1 MDVLQTRHKAE
12 TSKLLKG
19 WKSWK
24 IHHRVEIAS
33 RNRIFHLLAGR
44 PWRRAD
50 PVGSERGED
59 INAFAIAAN
68 DERPTRTNH
77 DTDHEAMRAQGQGLV
92 RQTAVAGARSPT
104 AVRSRAARTMVGGR
118 NHPRSALSVE
128 TRQRGQN
135 LVAFAM
141 EEESGSIVDTVVEY
155 VKTKRA
161 DYEEA
166 GTPFQD
172 QTFVSK
178 VQPPAGVSTP
188 SSKPFMPTLNNGF
201 TIKAERWNSRASMF
215 GFMSLLLV
223 ELIAHKGLL
232 ELVGLNVGN
241 GLGFEF

>member
-1 MDVLQTRHKAE
+1 MGTTTASLRPIDTEDDNAQRPKSTMMMKSCRNVPQ
-12 TSKLLKG
+12 LL
-19 WKSWK
+19 
-24 IHHRVEIAS
+24 
-33 RNRIFHLLAGR
+33 
-44 PWRRAD
+44 
-50 PVGSERGED
+50 
-59 INAFAIAAN
+59 
-68 DERPTRTNH
+68 
-77 DTDHEAMRAQGQGLV
+77 
-92 RQTAVAGARSPT
+92 
-104 AVRSRAARTMVGGR
+104 
-118 NHPRSALSVE
+118 
-128 TRQRGQN
+128 
-135 LVAFAM
+135 AM

-172 QTFVSK
+172 QTLVSK